1 MFVKGYKSMSR
12 YRSKVSWANLVYLLQ
27 SRRRQAV
34 VFDVT
39 VIMLILGVI
48 FTLGAAFGDF
58 TVGEIPL
65 NLIALMI
72 SLLALYNAW
81 RGSEPSG
88 NAAITKA
95 LQAMSV
101 LLVGSAVLLAA
112 GIEITLL
119 WSLLLTV
126 FALVMRFG

>member
-1 MFVKGYKSMSR
+1 MSQ

-48 FTLGAAFGDF
+48 FALGAAFSDF
-58 TVGEIPL
+58 TLREIPL
-65 NLIALMI
+65 NLVALMI
-72 SLLALYNAW
+72 GILALYNAW
-81 RGSEPSG
+81 RGSEPSRS
-88 NAAITKA
+88 AAVTKA
-95 LQAMSV
+95 VQAMSV
-101 LLVGSAVLLAA
+101 LLVGGALLLAA

-119 WSLLLTV
+119 WALLLVV